1 MNKSL
6 VTLTVL
12 IAATLGA
19 AAQNTTEMK
28 KDTVQTTMQNI
39 ENGVVKGYTAI
50 ENGVVKGYT
59 AIQDGVVEGFTRVS
73 DSFIMKFFAKK
84 GETIEQAKERMKVEE
99 AKLHQESEDR
109 TAASRQHGRE
119 SVERARK
126 VGKQTIV
133 NN

>member
-28 KDTVQTTMQNI
+28 KDTVQTTMQN
-39 ENGVVKGYTAI
+39 I